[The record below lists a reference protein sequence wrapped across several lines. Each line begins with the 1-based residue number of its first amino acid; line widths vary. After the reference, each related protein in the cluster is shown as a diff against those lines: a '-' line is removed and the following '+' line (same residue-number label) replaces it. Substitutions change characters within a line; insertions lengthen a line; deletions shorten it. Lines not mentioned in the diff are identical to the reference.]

1 MVKEGRMGKRPTKGA
16 LARVAGT
23 HPCRPLGLRMPLRVK
38 KVVGDLTFKRLLRVM
53 STVKVFA
60 ERFRWGRPA
69 AHPPSL
75 A

>member
-1 MVKEGRMGKRPTKGA
+1 MRE
-16 LARVAGT
+16 
-23 HPCRPLGLRMPLRVK
+23 LRMPLRVK